1 MKILLKEKK
10 KIWFVNIS
18 KLHQRV
24 MRLQSKKIEK
34 YTCKAVIDGI
44 FVDRP
49 GFILGGNDS
58 W

>member
-1 MKILLKEKK
+1 
-10 KIWFVNIS
+10 
-18 KLHQRV
+18 
-24 MRLQSKKIEK
+24 MRLQHQIIEK

-49 GFILGGNDS
+49 GFILGGKDS